1 MTAMPASLPP
11 LAFGNERAQTSD
23 DLANFVAAQR
33 EVMTG
38 IRRYEPLRSK
48 RGFRHRSAQA
58 RIADVRIVA
67 SASTPVSV
75 EVDGSAETT
84 LIVPFHGW
92 GTSVVDGRTLR
103 WQAGNSAMFLPG
115 TARTGESGTRSV
127 VAITLDS
134 RRLDATARSMVGPHG
149 GGRLDLGLTVPR
161 LVPLGAAHSP
171 GLALLRQILL
181 LLDHAGGEER
191 NLRLLGLDATIHR
204 AVALLLAPKLLA
216 WSGGSSHPPASAD
229 AVRRVT
235 DYIVAHLDE
244 PISLGDLERVGGV
257 AARTLQVSFKKSN
270 CSPREWIR
278 QRRLLLARER
288 LLSSTHLATVA
299 AVAASCG
306 FTRLG
311 DFAAAYALRFGE
323 SPSETLQK
331 RRRGF

>member
-1 MTAMPASLPP
+1 MPASLPP
-11 LAFGNERAQTSD
+11 LAFGNATAQTSD
-23 DLANFVAAQR
+23 DLSSFIAAQR

-48 RGFRHRSAQA
+48 DLFRHRSAQL
-58 RIADVRIVA
+58 RIADVRISA
-67 SASTPVSV
+67 SACTPVSV

-92 GTSVVDGRTLR
+92 GTSVVDGRTHR
-103 WQAGNSAMFLPG
+103 WLAGNSAMFLPG
-115 TARTGESGTRSV
+115 TARMGESGTRSV
-127 VAITLDS
+127 VAITLDP
-134 RRLDATARSMVGPHG
+134 RRLEATARSMVGPRG
-149 GGRLDLGLTVPR
+149 GGRLDLGLTAPR
-161 LVPLGAAHSP
+161 LIPLGAAHSP
-171 GLALLRQILL
+171 GLALLRQILP

-191 NLRLLGLDATIHR
+191 NLLLLGLDDTIHR
-204 AVALLLAPKLLA
+204 AMALLLAPKLLA
-216 WSGGSSHPPASAD
+216 WSGGASPSPASAD
-229 AVRRVT
+229 AFRRVT

-244 PISLGDLERVGGV
+244 PISLGDLERVSGM
-257 AARTLQVSFKKSN
+257 AARTLQVSFKKSFN

-288 LLSSTHLATVA
+288 LLSSPRLATVA

-311 DFAAAYALRFGE
+311 AFAAAYTRRFGE

-331 RRRGF
+331 RG